1 MPCRT
6 GVYTR
11 KMECIHHEASRS
23 IHSIF
28 GWAGEVRTHEC
39 GSQSPVPYHLAT
51 AHYEKAG
58 SLKQSEPAVGWLEGF
73 EPSASRATIWRANQ
87 LRHSHHMLRSPI
99 HTESKSVL
107 WVLSVVRPEGLEPP
121 AHCLEGSCSIHLSYG
136 RTLLSQWVPLW
147 RQFCVGTGCERNNTI
162 PIAFCQGKSK
172 KSFNFFAPRAK
183 TDAPARTKPL
193 YSSHIPAQPSAKPSA
208 KPHTTSRT

>member
-1 MPCRT
+1 M
-6 GVYTR
+6 
-11 KMECIHHEASRS
+11 
-23 IHSIF
+23 
-28 GWAGEVRTHEC
+28 
-39 GSQSPVPYHLAT
+39 PYHLAT

-121 AHCLEGSCSIHLSYG
+121 AHCLEGSCSIQLSYG
-136 RTLLSQWVPLW
+136 RM
-147 RQFCVGTGCERNNTI
+147 RF
-162 PIAFCQGKSK
+162 
-172 KSFNFFAPRAK
+172 
-183 TDAPARTKPL
+183 
-193 YSSHIPAQPSAKPSA
+193 QP
-208 KPHTTSRT
+208 TRGMLREL

>member
-87 LRHSHHMLRSPI
+87 LRHTHHILFSAGAYLCTISVEDGTPGGTRTPDLLLRRQLLYPAELLAYAALPCETRCPGLALEIPAEGPVHLSNKQRAVC
-99 HTESKSVL
+99 SKDGAGDGNRTHATS
-107 WVLSVVRPEGLEPP
+107 
-121 AHCLEGSCSIHLSYG
+121 LEGWDSAIELHPQLAG
-136 RTLLSQWVPLW
+136 
-147 RQFCVGTGCERNNTI
+147 
-162 PIAFCQGKSK
+162 IA
-172 KSFNFFAPRAK
+172 
-183 TDAPARTKPL
+183 TE
-193 YSSHIPAQPSAKPSA
+193 
-208 KPHTTSRT
+208 

>member
-1 MPCRT
+1 
-6 GVYTR
+6 
-11 KMECIHHEASRS
+11 MECIHHEASRS

-121 AHCLEGSCSIHLSYG
+121 AHCLEGSCSIYLSYG
-136 RTLLSQWVPLW
+136 RLAGPCDMGRICINDYSRRCAKSQ
-147 RQFCVGTGCERNNTI
+147 
-162 PIAFCQGKSK
+162 A
-172 KSFNFFAPRAK
+172 
-183 TDAPARTKPL
+183 
-193 YSSHIPAQPSAKPSA
+193 
-208 KPHTTSRT
+208 